1 MKLSSVEPKDMPAAG
16 SGGNTNGRAR
26 YVRRLVGWPVAD
38 AGLAPGYGAMFNPGL
53 MFHEGEFHLFARAV
67 RSGYRRNPAPG
78 DRFVDYLSDIV
89 VLTSKDGIRYRF
101 GYVLAPAGTSGAAC
115 FEDPRVQRVAT
126 PTGEAVVMTY
136 TFLPPAGS
144 GKPWRIGAHKLS
156 WSEGRFWLQAGSGR
170 ILGPEGVPD
179 KDAVVFSLTD
189 GRVAL
194 VHRVHPNIQIAIF
207 DDLDELF
214 DPREGYWP
222 SYMEDLASH
231 TLLAPS
237 RGALGVGA
245 GAPPVETE
253 KGLLFFFHERRADG
267 SYTMNLALLDPST
280 GQVLSRL
287 PGAVLEPEMPWE
299 RHGDVDEVV
308 FVQGAHRDRDTLYLT
323 YGAADRYVGAATA
336 SVSELLSALAEAA

>member
-1 MKLSSVEPKDMPAAG
+1 MKLSSVDPNDMFAG
-16 SGGNTNGRAR
+16 GSAGGSEARAR

-53 MFHEGEFHLFARAV
+53 MFYEGRFHLFARAV
-67 RSGYRRNPAPG
+67 RAGYRRNPGPG

-89 VLTSKDGIRYRF
+89 VLTSVDGLRYRF
-101 GYVLAPAGTSGAAC
+101 GYVLAPAGTGGAAC

-126 PTGEAVVMTY
+126 PRGEALVMTY

-144 GKPWRIGAHKLS
+144 GKPWRIGAHRLT
-156 WSEGRFWLQAGSGR
+156 WSEERFWLEAGSGR

-179 KDAVVFSLTD
+179 KDAVIFSLAD

-194 VHRVHPNIQIAIF
+194 VHRVHPNIQIAVF
-207 DDLDELF
+207 EDLDELF
-214 DPREGYWP
+214 DPGEHYWDL
-222 SYMEDLASH
+222 YMRDLSSH
-231 TLLAPS
+231 TLITPS

-253 KGLLFFFHERRADG
+253 EGLLFFFHERRAHG
-267 SYTMNLALLDPST
+267 SYTMNVALLDSHT

-299 RHGDVDEVV
+299 RYGDVDEVV
-308 FVQGAHRDRDTLYLT
+308 FVQGAHKQGDTIYLT

-336 SVSELLSALAEAA
+336 SVSELLSALAAAG